1 MALVDTNT
9 NTSKPICGINAS
21 LDEAKAAIDS
31 LKGQIQA
38 GVGSIGNLG
47 DLANTIKAKLA
58 EVNIPKVPITNLQQ
72 ELANLPNLSPDEY
85 QAKVAELKQK
95 FGPAMK
101 EAGQDLD
108 EVIGKIPK
116 PAGLAGDGN
125 KDIFAQLNAM
135 SDKLGAAFQQAQKE
149 LSQLNIESIVGD
161 ICKGVPNLEIPEVTE
176 IQVIVD
182 PQNPQ
187 KQQEVVVP
195 VPQTPTVN
203 PAPPKTPQKD
213 PVPET
218 KPKAP
223 PAGGFT
229 FAFTADKLQAAC
241 GAEAAKWHAY
251 LSEMLPKYNITTP
264 ERVAAFCANVTVETN
279 WKALE
284 ENCNYGAKW
293 LYTGPLNRGN
303 KRFPTLE
310 DAQALVNKG
319 KEAIANFIYSNR
331 MLNGPPES
339 GDGYRY
345 RGRGLKQL
353 TGKDNYTRASKAFFG
368 DDRLVKDPDSVIND
382 KNIAVETGC
391 WYYKTSNIASYADKK
406 EWGSCAAIVNLGRP
420 VKNTEDPKKIVVDYQ
435 KRVDLAEKAYN
446 TFKG

>member
-1 MALVDTNT
+1 MADNKSSPV
-9 NTSKPICGINAS
+9 CGINAS

-31 LKGQIQA
+31 LKGQIAA
-38 GVGSIGNLG
+38 GVNSIGNLG
-47 DLANTIKAKLA
+47 DIAETIKSKLA
-58 EVNIPKVPITNLQQ
+58 EVNIPQVPITNLQQ
-72 ELANLPNLSPDEY
+72 ELANLPNLSPE
-85 QAKVAELKQK
+85 AKVAELKQK
-95 FGPAMK
+95 FGAAMK

-116 PAGLAGDGN
+116 PAGLTVDGD
-125 KDIFAQLNAM
+125 KDIFAGLAALN
-135 SDKLGAAFQQAQKE
+135 DKLGKAFQEAQQQ

-176 IQVIVD
+176 TQVIVD

-203 PAPPKTPQKD
+203 PDPPKQPQKD
-213 PVPET
+213 PVVES

-241 GAEAAKWHAY
+241 GAEAAKWHSY

-279 WKALE
+279 WKLLE
-284 ENCNYGAKW
+284 ENCNYGANF
-293 LYTGPLNRGN
+293 LYNSLNPGK

-310 DAQALVNKG
+310 DAQALVAKG
-319 KEAIANFIYSNR
+319 KEAIANVIYGNR
-331 MLNGPPES
+331 MLNGPPET
-339 GDGYRY
+339 GEGYKY

-353 TGKDNYTRASKAFFG
+353 TGKDNYTRASKVFFG
-368 DDRLVKDPDSVIND
+368 DDRLVTNPDQVVTD

-391 WYYKTSNIASYADKK
+391 WYYKTVNIASYADKK
-406 EWGSCAAIVNLGRP
+406 DWGACAALVNLGRP
-420 VKNTEDPKKIVVDYQ
+420 IKSNEDATKIVIGYN
-435 KRVDLAEKAYN
+435 KRVELAQKAYN
-446 TFKG
+446 TFNG